1 MKKHNLFIIPTI
13 LIMLFTIMT
22 SQVKAGD
29 IPETMLTQKDS
40 STFFGE
46 IITINGDKIT
56 VEQKKNIKGKFEEG
70 KQETY
75 NRWHYS
81 ASGNPEKLEIG
92 KTYLIGKI
100 NNNNKV
106 YIWAFENE
114 DLEKIKILSTDN
126 MYKRLNEYLNQ
137 GKFTEENL
145 KLSEN
150 TKTNTEEQTDKDK
163 MKNSQEKNKNY
174 ISQNKNTIK
183 YIIITVIILIVFAVY
198 KKKLK

>member
-22 SQVKAGD
+22 SQVKAGA

-40 STFFGE
+40 STFFSE

-126 MYKRLNEYLNQ
+126 MSKRLNEYLNQ

-145 KLSEN
+145 KL
-150 TKTNTEEQTDKDK
+150 TKTQKLI
-163 MKNSQEKNKNY
+163 QKNKL
-174 ISQNKNTIK
+174 IK
-183 YIIITVIILIVFAVY
+183 T
-198 KKKLK
+198 K